1 MTTSDDDGGGGGISL
16 RQAMT
21 LLRLTPGRPPDAGR
35 WEVMEPRPAWPHG
48 QFSERFLQILWNER
62 HLAPDLHCQDGQS
75 LKIMSPGVWNVG
87 RGPDFSQA
95 ALLFDNRLT
104 AGDVEIH
111 RRTSDWNRH
120 GHQQDEA
127 YASVILHVVWE
138 DDAPPP
144 RPDLAT
150 LVLNGHLHPAWQQL
164 LWEMEDACY
173 PYCRQVPTGA
183 CALRWA
189 LSDDARL
196 REILTAAGLARFT
209 AKGARLA
216 RLAAEHGSDQA
227 LYETVFE
234 GLGYKNNRAPFRRLA
249 ESVDLDTLRRLR
261 DDDDREAML
270 FGAAGLLP
278 DPTCQPVLPAWSETV
293 RNFWDRWWA
302 HGATRLELSWDQ
314 AMTRPYNSPCRR
326 LAAGVAWLRQTNFAP
341 AAWLRQCSRT
351 AASAKTLRRALCLD
365 LPDDSPWRACRDFGH
380 PIHPPAA
387 LLGKSRCLDLAA
399 NVFLPYLSAW
409 LELEHPLAAAV
420 GAKAEAERAR
430 QAFLLLPP
438 AQGNRL
444 LTEAAHRFL
453 TPPSRARELLKTCS
467 RQQGLMDIY
476 QNFCLAL
483 DHNCD
488 LCPFVSTRKTAA
500 SD

>member
-1 MTTSDDDGGGGGISL
+1 MTTNNYDDNSGVSL

-21 LLRLTPGRPPDAGR
+21 LLRRLTSGRPSNPGR
-35 WEVMEPRPAWPHG
+35 WEVMESHPAGQHS

-62 HLAPDLHCQDGQS
+62 HLAPDLRCQDGRS
-75 LKIMSPGVWNVG
+75 LKVVSPGVWNVG

-120 GHQQDEA
+120 GHSQDEA
-127 YASVILHVVWE
+127 YANVILHVVW
-138 DDAPPP
+138 DDDGPPP
-144 RPDLAT
+144 RPGMAT
-150 LVLNGHLHPAWQQL
+150 LVLQGNLHPAWQKL

-173 PYCRQVPTGA
+173 PYCRQVPAGA

-209 AKGARLA
+209 AKGIRLA
-216 RLAAEHGSDQA
+216 RLAAEHGVDQA

-234 GLGYKNNRAPFRRLA
+234 CLGYKNNRVPFRRLA
-249 ESVDLDTLRRLR
+249 EAVDLETLRRLR
-261 DDDDREAML
+261 DDDDRQALL
-270 FGAAGLLP
+270 FGTAGLLP
-278 DPTCQPVLPAWSETV
+278 DPTCQPVLPAWLETV

-302 HGATRLELSWDQ
+302 LGATRLELPWDR

-326 LAAGVAWLRQTNFAP
+326 LAAGFAWLRQTDFAP
-341 AAWLRQCSRT
+341 AAWLRQRSRT
-351 AASAKTLRRALCLD
+351 AASAKALRQALTLD
-365 LPDDSPWRACRDFGH
+365 LPDDSLWRTCRDFGH
-380 PIHPPAA
+380 LIRPPAA
-387 LLGKSRCLDLAA
+387 LLGKSRCLDIMA
-399 NVFLPYLSAW
+399 NVFLPYLAAM
-409 LELEHPLAAAV
+409 LELAPSAEAST
-420 GAKAEAERAR
+420 AEAERVR
-430 QAFLLLPP
+430 QTFLLLPP

-453 TPPSRARELLKTCS
+453 TPPSRARELLKTCCQ
-467 RQQGLMDIY
+467 QQGLMDIY

-483 DHNCD
+483 DHNCE
-488 LCPFVSTRKTAA
+488 LCPFVSAEKNAA

>member
-1 MTTSDDDGGGGGISL
+1 MTTCDHDGGGGISL

-216 RLAAEHGSDQA
+216 RLAAEHGYDQA

-351 AASAKTLRRALCLD
+351 AASAKTLRQALCLD

-399 NVFLPYLSAW
+399 NVFLPYLSAR